1 MRKLHTVTTNDI
13 EMQPSPALSSSSF
26 RSFKFQV
33 SKVSLLKMF
42 SSTPEKDTNPFTV
55 LTIYQKFI
63 LIGSILLMIVVLQ
76 IPTVVYYTSTPPS
89 TNSSSITDEIDF
101 KTCSLIVSNY
111 ILCTYLYLI
120 EYSQLAS

>member
-1 MRKLHTVTTNDI
+1 MCTLEAGKHKMSKLHTVTTNDI
-13 EMQPSPALSSSSF
+13 EMQPSPTLSSSSF

-33 SKVSLLKMF
+33 SKVSLLRMF
-42 SSTPEKDTNPFTV
+42 SSTPEKDANPFTM

-63 LIGSILLMIVVLQ
+63 LIGSILLMTVVLQ

-89 TNSSSITDEIDF
+89 TDSLSITDVIDF

-111 ILCTYLYLI
+111 ILCT
-120 EYSQLAS
+120 